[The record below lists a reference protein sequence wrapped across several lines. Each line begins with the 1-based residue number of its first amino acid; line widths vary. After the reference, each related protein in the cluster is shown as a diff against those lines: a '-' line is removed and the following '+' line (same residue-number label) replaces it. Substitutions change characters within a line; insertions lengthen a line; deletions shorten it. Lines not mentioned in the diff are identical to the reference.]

1 MYLTCKI
8 YIIFISPK
16 QMRSLFQSFPF
27 SILMVVSLLAIDN
40 VSQHIHVYFIVS
52 LFVSLLTIVLS
63 LTLYDH
69 RTLNRDLDEKV
80 STMVLYICNFSYRM
94 FSIIARIII
103 LSFLLALFPWYLLF
117 AILLIP
123 IIAYSGPYQLGNSD
137 AEPLNLIYQSLLIF
151 PDYSAPF
158 GKIPDSETY
167 LNNIHRAHLFVII
180 IFGAPLIII
189 FIIVEKIV
197 NKILKIDNEIIS
209 MNKEKYASFRI
220 TTYTL
225 SRFVE
230 SSIEIFIIAAEL
242 YSPFFKSQLL
252 IKDAALVHALFW
264 IAVTFT
270 ILAPIPFV
278 KLYDEFVVDNEEDY
292 ELWYGINGANNG
304 VNGDENGDHKS
315 DYIMTN
321 DQYNTQHNF
330 SDVGNGLMNTN
341 SNGYSTSPLPNASGR
356 HNISSK
362 QGTDGQ
368 IDIRGSRQ
376 YLRQKQ
382 YWIAVHRN
390 NYKELAWV
398 LRSRQHVNLLEY
410 NEQEQL
416 GIIIVAL
423 RHDWDCLR
431 LLIKH
436 GGGLRHLVRY
446 AALHGQVEILTYLH
460 ETLGIRMDTIL
471 DNADE
476 ALLFSAIEGSQPKVV
491 DLLVKYG
498 ANLTQVSTE
507 GESATILAAKKGE
520 LEILKILGNN
530 NVDLQ
535 VTDDQG
541 NTVAHYAAQVF
552 NGKHIL
558 TYLNRLYAD
567 QSGGNNEEQKEYG
580 DDSISGF
587 NFNYKNKRG
596 ATAAYNASWKGQIDN
611 LEVLKSVGA
620 DFEISNNDGNNCL
633 IGAAMND
640 QPMII
645 NYLLDECKLE
655 VDYANDCQETALYWA
670 ASNGCIGCLE
680 SLIEHKANLERC
692 DKYGITPLMVAAEH
706 GEAKA
711 CEVLLEAGANSNH
724 QNQDGETALM
734 KACAEGFID
743 CVKALIKHNTDHTIT
758 DDEGNPAILWCC
770 MTGNMEIFKYLVLEA
785 LNLTKEDI
793 EQTVNND
800 KETCIDW
807 IVENDLKIGL
817 DVLKTLG
824 IDVSSYLDADDDDDD
839 DEDEWGNNDDT
850 DDQDENV
857 NDVDD

>member
-1 MYLTCKI
+1 
-8 YIIFISPK
+8 
-16 QMRSLFQSFPF
+16 MRTLLQSFPF
-27 SILMVVSLLAIDN
+27 AILMVVSLLAIDN
-40 VSQHIHVYFIVS
+40 VSEHIHFYFIVS
-52 LFVSLLTIVLS
+52 LFVSILTIVLS

-69 RTLNRDLDEKV
+69 RTLNRDIDEKI
-80 STMVLYICNFSYRM
+80 STMILYFCNFLYRL
-94 FSIIARIII
+94 FSTVARIVII
-103 LSFLLALFPWYLLF
+103 SFLIALFPWWLLF

-167 LNNIHRAHLFVII
+167 LNNIQRLHLFII
-180 IFGAPLIII
+180 IVFGAPLIII

-197 NKILKIDNEIIS
+197 NRILKIDAEIMS

-230 SSIEIFIIAAEL
+230 STIELLVIAAEI
-242 YSPFFKSQLL
+242 YSPLFESTLL
-252 IKDAALVHALFW
+252 IKDAGLVHALFW
-264 IAVTFT
+264 IGVIFT
-270 ILAPIPFV
+270 ILAPIPFT

-292 ELWYGINGANNG
+292 ELWYGINGKNENA
-304 VNGDENGDHKS
+304 DIENGGTDPG
-315 DYIMTN
+315 YIMTN
-321 DQYNTQHNF
+321 DEYNQNHNF
-330 SDVGNGLMNTN
+330 VDVGNGHNN
-341 SNGYSTSPLPNASGR
+341 HNHSTPLPNSQR

-362 QGTDGQ
+362 KQINGQ

-423 RHDWDCLR
+423 RHDWKCLK

-446 AALHGQVEILTYLH
+446 AALHGEIKVLEYLH
-460 ETLGIRMDTIL
+460 NELNINIATIQ

-476 ALLFSAIEGSQPKVV
+476 LLLFSAIEGSQAKVV
-491 DLLVKYG
+491 SLLTKNGADLTL
-498 ANLTQVSTE
+498 NSTE
-507 GESATILAAKKGE
+507 GEAAAILAAKKGE

-535 VTDDQG
+535 TTDDQG

-558 TYLNRLYAD
+558 SYLSKLYGD
-567 QSGGNNEEQKEYG
+567 NTTTRTTTNTTTNGHSEQKEYG
-580 DDSISGF
+580 DDTINGF
-587 NFNYKNKRG
+587 NFNHKNKRG

-611 LEVLKSVGA
+611 LQVLQSVGA
-620 DFEISNNDGNNCL
+620 DFEIANNDGNNCL

-645 NYLLDECKLE
+645 NYLLDECKLD
-655 VDYANDCQETALYWA
+655 VDYANDCQETALYWS

-680 SLIEHKANLERC
+680 ALIEHKSNLEKC

-711 CEVLLEAGANSNH
+711 VEVLLEAGADSNH

-743 CVKALIKHNTDHTIT
+743 CVKALIKYKTDHTIT

-770 MTGNMEIFKYLVLEA
+770 MTGNMEIFKYLVLDA
-785 LNLTKEDI
+785 LKLTKSDI

-807 IVENDLKIGL
+807 IVENKLDIGL
-817 DVLKTLG
+817 EVLKDLG
-824 IDVSSYLDADDDDDD
+824 IDVSSYVDDIDQDDDGSDGWHNDDD
-839 DEDEWGNNDDT
+839 TGDE
-850 DDQDENV
+850 ENV
-857 NDVDD
+857 NDIDD